1 MNVTKLHNFR
11 VNLKDGSVS
20 IDVKSSISP
29 IPVIMHAAYHFI
41 DDAWV
46 IIGGKPET
54 AIRVTLIPTHKQA
67 KNHEHELEKL
77 GYQFNVQL
85 ISSFL
90 EDLEGRRYAGVRNA
104 IVQAALNPGSSSG
117 HQQHQRQ

>member
-1 MNVTKLHNFR
+1 MNATHLHNFR
-11 VNLKDGSVS
+11 VNLREGSVS
-20 IDVKSSISP
+20 IDVKPSISP

-41 DDAWV
+41 DDVWV
-46 IIGGKPET
+46 IVRGEPQT
-54 AIRVTLIPTHKQA
+54 AITVTLIPTHKQA
-67 KNHEHELEKL
+67 KNQEHELEKL

-104 IVQAALNPGSSSG
+104 IVQAALNPVLSPG
-117 HQQHQRQ
+117 HK